1 MVTWAASLPPVTTA
15 SNFTWIAT
23 NYPSRHAPADAHQH
37 RDAGAASLEQL
48 NAKLKDSLF
57 LFGRHASLAD
67 MAIAPFIR
75 QFAQTD
81 PAWFDQ
87 QDWPS
92 PQQCLSGLLASTLF
106 HQVMHKYAPWQA
118 GSRGMVFPGTPQMLL
133 NI

>member
-1 MVTWAASLPPVTTA
+1 MAA
-15 SNFTWIAT
+15 
-23 NYPSRHAPADAHQH
+23 
-37 RDAGAASLEQL
+37 LEQL
-48 NAKLKDSLF
+48 SGKLKDSLF

-92 PQQCLSGLLASTLF
+92 LQQGLFGLLTSTLF
-106 HQVMHKYAPWQA
+106 QQVMHKYAPWQA
-118 GSRGMVFPGTPQMLL
+118 GSRGVVFPGTPPMLL